1 MCGIIAYTGKKKAV
15 PYLIS
20 GLTNLEYRGYDSA
33 GIAVITEKGI
43 ETEKCTGRVCNLQ
56 KKTEEKTFY
65 STAGIGHTRWATHG
79 EVTER
84 NAHPHVS
91 YKGIFAVVHNG
102 IIENYAAL
110 RDKLKDEG
118 YAFLSDTDSEVIAH
132 LLERDYNGNLV
143 SSLVNTMK
151 KLEGSF
157 ALGIL
162 CKDLPDTVILIKK
175 ESPLII
181 GKGGSGFFASSD
193 INALCSVC
201 SEAVHLN
208 DGEIAIISREKALFY
223 GEDGNEICKTF
234 KETDLCTSCAERGEF
249 SHFMLKEIYEQPEA
263 VKRTCDFVLSKGTGC
278 NEELSFVTSLRETH
292 DRIYIVGCGSA
303 YHVAVA
309 GKYVFEKLSSIPT
322 EAVIASEFCTS
333 EIPINSRCLC
343 IFISQSG
350 ETADTISSLKKAKE
364 KGAFILSVVNVPK
377 STIALKSDKVIYT
390 KAGPEIAVA
399 TTKAYSAQL
408 VVIYALAV
416 HFGFS
421 SGILSEGDYKYYLR
435 ELSCL
440 SEKIQGILKRTEE
453 IIDLGKRLSEES
465 SIRFIGRNTDYAS
478 ALEGALKMK
487 EITYIPCE
495 AYPSGE
501 LKHGTI
507 SLIEKGSLTIALCCN
522 DNVFKKTANSIE
534 EIRSRGGEI
543 IVITTEKHAED
554 VSALQRKIIIPDT
567 DDLFVTLLSA
577 VALQLL
583 SYYTAKELGCD
594 IDKPRNLAKSVTVE

>member
-1 MCGIIAYTGKKKAV
+1 MCGIIGYTGNKKAV

-20 GLTNLEYRGYDSA
+20 GLKKLEYRGYDSA

-43 ETEKCTGRVCNLQ
+43 ETEKCTGRVCALQ
-56 KKTEEKTFY
+56 EKTDSKPFDA
-65 STAGIGHTRWATHG
+65 TIGIGHTRWATHG

-132 LLERDYNGNLV
+132 FLERDYNGNLV

-151 KLEGSF
+151 KLEGTF

-162 CKDLPDTVILIKK
+162 CKDLPDTLILMKK

-181 GKGGSGFFASSD
+181 GKGESGFFASSD
-193 INALCSVC
+193 MNALCSVC
-201 SEAVHLN
+201 SESVHLS
-208 DGEIAIISREKALFY
+208 DGEIAIISPDKLLFY
-223 GEDGNEICKTF
+223 NEDGNEICKLF
-234 KETDLCTSCAERGEF
+234 KETDLCTMCAEKGDF
-249 SHFMLKEIYEQPEA
+249 PHFMLKEIYEQPQA
-263 VKRTCDFVLSKGTGC
+263 VRRTSDFVLSKGSST
-278 NEELSFVTSLRETH
+278 EELSFVTDLKEKY
-292 DRIYIVGCGSA
+292 DRIYLVGCGSA

-309 GKYVFEKLSSIPT
+309 GKYVFEKLSAIPT

-333 EIPINSRCLC
+333 EIPVNSRCLC

-350 ETADTISSLKKAKE
+350 ETADTLSALKKAKE

-377 STIALKSDKVIYT
+377 STIALKSHKVIYT

-408 VVIYALAV
+408 TVIYALAV
-416 HFGFS
+416 SFGFS
-421 SGILSEGDYKYYLR
+421 KGILSEGDYRYYMR

-440 SEKIQGILKRTEE
+440 SEKIQGILGRTEE
-453 IIDLGKRLSEES
+453 IIDLSKRLSEES
-465 SIRFIGRNTDYAS
+465 SIRFIGRNTDYA
-478 ALEGALKMK
+478 AAMEGALKMK

-507 SLIEKGSLTIALCCN
+507 SLIEKGSLTVALCCN
-522 DNVFKKTANSIE
+522 DSVFKKTVNSIE
-534 EIRSRGGEI
+534 EIRSRGGET
-543 IVITTEKHAED
+543 IVITTEKHTED

-567 DDLFVTLLSA
+567 DDLFVTLLEA
-577 VALQLL
+577 IPLQLL
-583 SYYTAKELGCD
+583 AYYTAKEKGCD